1 MQLECA
7 REGFIGFIACPQQP
21 VPAARLKLQSAKFIT
36 FLTGHEA
43 LSRFRNPLIIFN
55 HQTKQGRVFP
65 TSFSDEST
73 SCKQIPMMN
82 TLLWRYRRPI
92 LHPRP
97 GFSFAL
103 FPGSKS
109 FVLKGLSTGQSQVSR
124 LGTSDSL
131 PQRRSPV
138 HEAITVGGCVATR
151 CVNSWPD
158 RVASN
163 LGRQARNTVG
173 VDTS

>member
-55 HQTKQGRVFP
+55 HQTKQGRG
-65 TSFSDEST
+65 
-73 SCKQIPMMN
+73 
-82 TLLWRYRRPI
+82 YRRPI